1 MMDEKAIQ
9 KAWAMMSKHN
19 NELLLENEE
28 LKKQLMRKSLWYAVK
43 RAERGERKT
52 IVNQGLVYRC
62 TKCNLLFL
70 TKTAGEQHDCR
81 ERL

>member
-43 RAERGERKT
+43 RAINIWRGKE
-52 IVNQGLVYRC
+52 
-62 TKCNLLFL
+62 
-70 TKTAGEQHDCR
+70 
-81 ERL
+81 